1 MKQKNIKDGF
11 ISMLLGT
18 FCASFLGNLLTADD
32 TIREGEDTIR
42 ADQFLMPTHPLTNFE
57 IQKYY
62 QKEAKFNGAYSR
74 NNFS

>member
-1 MKQKNIKDGF
+1 
-11 ISMLLGT
+11 MLLGT
-18 FCASFLGNLLTADD
+18 LGASFLGNLLTADD
-32 TIREGEDTIR
+32 TIRESENTIR

-62 QKEAKFNGAYSR
+62 QKEAKFNDAYSR